1 MKIKICG
8 LTDPE
13 NSKQIASLD
22 IHAIGLVFFTES
34 PRAVSIEQANE
45 IIQELPPFINK
56 VGLFVNAN
64 SNFVDQVLNSVN
76 IDTIQFHGDESSS
89 DCSQFQM
96 PFIKA
101 IRMREGTNLLSQ
113 AEEFSSASGLLLDSF
128 EEDSYGGTGKSFDWN
143 LIKNNLD
150 LPIILAGGLNKDNI
164 MSAIE
169 KTQPYAIDIS
179 SGVEVDKGIK
189 DIGKTKE
196 IIEIVKSIRRI
207 YF

>member
-1 MKIKICG
+1 M
-8 LTDPE
+8 
-13 NSKQIASLD
+13 
-22 IHAIGLVFFTES
+22 VFFNES

-101 IRMREGTNLLSQ
+101 IRMREGTNLLKQ
-113 AEEFSSASGLLLDSF
+113 AEEFSSAAGLLLDSF

-143 LIKNNLD
+143 LIRDNID
-150 LPIILAGGLNKDNI
+150 LPIILAGGLNKDNVI
-164 MSAIE
+164 SAIE

-179 SGVEVDKGIK
+179 SGVEVEKGIK

-196 IIEIVKSIRRI
+196 IIEIVKSI
-207 YF
+207 

>member
-22 IHAIGLVFFTES
+22 IHAIGLVFFNES

-101 IRMREGTNLLSQ
+101 IRMREGINLLSQ

-189 DIGKTKE
+189 DIEKTKE
-196 IIEIVKSIRRI
+196 IIEIVKSI
-207 YF
+207 

>member
-22 IHAIGLVFFTES
+22 IHAIGLVFFNES

-101 IRMREGTNLLSQ
+101 IRMREGINLLSQ
-113 AEEFSSASGLLLDSF
+113 AEKFSSAVGLLLDSF
-128 EEDSYGGTGKSFDWN
+128 EEDSYGGTGKSFDWS
-143 LIKNNLD
+143 LIRDNID
-150 LPIILAGGLNKDNI
+150 LPIILAGGLNKDNVI
-164 MSAIE
+164 SAIE

-179 SGVEVDKGIK
+179 SGVESKEGIK
-189 DIGKTKE
+189 DLKKMKE
-196 IIEIVKSIRRI
+196 IIDLVKNL
-207 YF
+207 

>member
-22 IHAIGLVFFTES
+22 IHAIGLVFFNES

-56 VGLFVNAN
+56 VGLFVNAS

-101 IRMREGTNLLSQ
+101 IRMREGINLLSQ

-150 LPIILAGGLNKDNI
+150 LPIILAGGLNKDNV

-169 KTQPYAIDIS
+169 KTEPYAIDIS

-196 IIEIVKSIRRI
+196 IIEIVKSI
-207 YF
+207 

>member
-22 IHAIGLVFFTES
+22 IHAIGLVFFNES

-56 VGLFVNAN
+56 VGLFVNAS

-179 SGVEVDKGIK
+179 SGVETEKGIK
-189 DIGKTKE
+189 DIEKTKE
-196 IIEIVKSIRRI
+196 IIEIVKSI
-207 YF
+207 

>member
-22 IHAIGLVFFTES
+22 IHAIGLVFFKES

-56 VGLFVNAN
+56 VGLFVNAS

-101 IRMREGTNLLSQ
+101 IRMREGINLLSQ

-189 DIGKTKE
+189 DIEKTKE
-196 IIEIVKSIRRI
+196 IIEIVKSI
-207 YF
+207 

>member
-22 IHAIGLVFFTES
+22 IHAIGLVFFNES

-56 VGLFVNAN
+56 VGLFVNAS

-143 LIKNNLD
+143 HIKNNLD

-189 DIGKTKE
+189 DIEKTKE
-196 IIEIVKSIRRI
+196 IIEIVKSI
-207 YF
+207 

>member
-22 IHAIGLVFFTES
+22 IHAIGLVFFNES

-101 IRMREGTNLLSQ
+101 IRMREGTNLLKQ

-189 DIGKTKE
+189 DIEKTKE
-196 IIEIVKSIRRI
+196 IIEIVKSI
-207 YF
+207 

>member
-22 IHAIGLVFFTES
+22 IHAIGLVFFNES

-56 VGLFVNAN
+56 VGLFVNAS

-101 IRMREGTNLLSQ
+101 IRMREGINLLSQ

-189 DIGKTKE
+189 DIEKTKE
-196 IIEIVKSIRRI
+196 IIEIVKSI
-207 YF
+207 

>member
-22 IHAIGLVFFTES
+22 IHAIGLVFFNES

-45 IIQELPPFINK
+45 IIQEIPPFINK

-101 IRMREGTNLLSQ
+101 IRMREGINLLSQ

-189 DIGKTKE
+189 DIEKTKE
-196 IIEIVKSIRRI
+196 IIEIVKSI
-207 YF
+207 

>member
-22 IHAIGLVFFTES
+22 IHAIGLVFFNES

-45 IIQELPPFINK
+45 IIQEIPPFINK

-189 DIGKTKE
+189 DIEKTKE
-196 IIEIVKSIRRI
+196 IIEIVKSI
-207 YF
+207 

>member
-189 DIGKTKE
+189 DIEKTKE
-196 IIEIVKSIRRI
+196 IIEIVKSI
-207 YF
+207 

>member
-22 IHAIGLVFFTES
+22 IHAIGLVFFNES

-56 VGLFVNAN
+56 VGLFVNAS

-143 LIKNNLD
+143 HIKNNLD
-150 LPIILAGGLNKDNI
+150 LPIILAGGLNKDNV

-169 KTQPYAIDIS
+169 RTQPYAIDIS
-179 SGVEVDKGIK
+179 SGVEVEKGIK
-189 DIGKTKE
+189 DIEKIKE
-196 IIEIVKSIRRI
+196 IISLTRRI
-207 YF
+207 L

>member
-22 IHAIGLVFFTES
+22 IHAIGLVFFNES

-56 VGLFVNAN
+56 VGLFVNAS

-101 IRMREGTNLLSQ
+101 IRMREGTNLLKQ
-113 AEEFSSASGLLLDSF
+113 AEEFSSAAGLLLDSF

-143 LIKNNLD
+143 LIRDNID
-150 LPIILAGGLNKDNI
+150 LPIILAGGLNKDNV

-169 KTQPYAIDIS
+169 KTEPYAIDIS

-189 DIGKTKE
+189 DIEKIKE
-196 IIEIVKSIRRI
+196 IISLTRRI
-207 YF
+207 L

>member
-101 IRMREGTNLLSQ
+101 IRMREGINLLSQ

-189 DIGKTKE
+189 DIEKTKE
-196 IIEIVKSIRRI
+196 IIEIVKSI
-207 YF
+207 

>member
-22 IHAIGLVFFTES
+22 IHAIGLVFFNES

-56 VGLFVNAN
+56 VGLFVNAS

-101 IRMREGTNLLSQ
+101 IRMREGTNLLKQ
-113 AEEFSSASGLLLDSF
+113 AEEFSSAAGLLLDSF

-179 SGVEVDKGIK
+179 SGVETEKGIK
-189 DIGKTKE
+189 DIEKTKE
-196 IIEIVKSIRRI
+196 IIEIVKSI
-207 YF
+207 

>member
-22 IHAIGLVFFTES
+22 IHAIGLVFFNES

-56 VGLFVNAN
+56 VGLFVNAS

-89 DCSQFQM
+89 DCSVPDAFYQ
-96 PFIKA
+96 
-101 IRMREGTNLLSQ
+101 GN
-113 AEEFSSASGLLLDSF
+113 
-128 EEDSYGGTGKSFDWN
+128 
-143 LIKNNLD
+143 
-150 LPIILAGGLNKDNI
+150 
-164 MSAIE
+164 
-169 KTQPYAIDIS
+169 
-179 SGVEVDKGIK
+179 
-189 DIGKTKE
+189 
-196 IIEIVKSIRRI
+196 
-207 YF
+207 

>member
-22 IHAIGLVFFTES
+22 IHAIGLVFFNES

-45 IIQELPPFINK
+45 IIQEIPPFINK

-150 LPIILAGGLNKDNI
+150 LPIILAGGLNKDNV

-196 IIEIVKSIRRI
+196 IIEIVKSI
-207 YF
+207 

>member
-22 IHAIGLVFFTES
+22 IHAIGLVFFNES
-34 PRAVSIEQANE
+34 PRAVLIDQANE
-45 IIQELPPFINK
+45 IIQEIPPFINK

-101 IRMREGTNLLSQ
+101 IRMREGINLLSQ

-189 DIGKTKE
+189 DIEKTKE
-196 IIEIVKSIRRI
+196 IIEIVKSI
-207 YF
+207 

>member
-22 IHAIGLVFFTES
+22 IHAIGLVFFNES

-56 VGLFVNAN
+56 VGLFVNAS

-101 IRMREGTNLLSQ
+101 IRMREGINLLSQ

-150 LPIILAGGLNKDNI
+150 LPIILAGGLNKDNVI
-164 MSAIE
+164 SAIE

-179 SGVEVDKGIK
+179 SGVETEKGIK
-189 DIGKTKE
+189 DIEKTKE
-196 IIEIVKSIRRI
+196 IIEIVKSI
-207 YF
+207 